1 MAKKKAKGVTR
12 GEILDAGLKL
22 LMLKGPEV
30 TALEIAAAADVSRQ
44 MLYQYFGSRGGV
56 LIALT
61 ARRDE
66 EYGLKER
73 LYKAIESESAEDRL
87 NGWLKVWLC
96 YANEVLPIAIELN
109 RLRYTDADA
118 ASAWDA
124 RMQDLHS
131 WIRDLVISLHTEKS
145 LKSHWTVAT
154 ATDFIF
160 ATASIQLYE
169 TLTLD
174 RKWSRRKTIKT
185 ISETLC
191 VSLLD

>member
-1 MAKKKAKGVTR
+1 MARKKAKGVTR

-22 LMLKGPEV
+22 LMLKGPDV
-30 TALEIAAAADVSRQ
+30 TVLEIAAAADVSRQ
-44 MLYQYFGSRGGV
+44 MLYQYFGSRGGL

-66 EYGLKER
+66 EYGLKGR
-73 LYKAIESESAEDRL
+73 LYEAIEIESAEDRFSRCI
-87 NGWLKVWLC
+87 KVWLS
-96 YANEVLPIAIELN
+96 YVDEILPIAIELN

-118 ASAWDA
+118 AAAWDA

-131 WIRDLVISLHTEKS
+131 WIRDLVVSFHKEKS

-154 ATDFIF
+154 AADFIY

-174 RKWSRRKTIKT
+174 RKWSRRKTIKI

-191 VSLLD
+191 ASLLD

>member
-1 MAKKKAKGVTR
+1 MARKRAKGVTR

-22 LMLKGPEV
+22 IMLKGPEV
-30 TALEIAAAADVSRQ
+30 TVLEIAAAADVSRQ
-44 MLYQYFGSRGGV
+44 MLYQYFGSRGGL

-66 EYGLKER
+66 EYGLKES
-73 LYKAIESESAEDRL
+73 LYKAIEIESAQDRL
-87 NGWLKVWLC
+87 SGCLKVWLN
-96 YANEVLPIAIELN
+96 YVNEILPVAIELN

-118 ASAWDA
+118 AAAWDE

-131 WIRDLVISLHTEKS
+131 WIRDLVVSLHTEKS

-154 ATDFIF
+154 AADFIF
-160 ATASIQLYE
+160 ATASVQLYE
-169 TLTLD
+169 ILTLD

>member
-160 ATASIQLYE
+160 AMASIQLHE
-169 TLTLD
+169 ILTID
-174 RKWSRRKTIKT
+174 RKWGRRKTIKT

-191 VSLLD
+191 VSLLN

>member
-1 MAKKKAKGVTR
+1 MARKKAKGVTR

-22 LMLKGPEV
+22 ITLKGPDV
-30 TALEIAAAADVSRQ
+30 TVLEIAAAADVSRQ
-44 MLYQYFGSRGGV
+44 MLYQYFGSRGGL

-66 EYGLKER
+66 EYGLKKS
-73 LYKAIESESAEDRL
+73 LYKAIEIVSADDRL
-87 NGWLKVWLC
+87 SGFLKVWLN
-96 YANEVLPIAIELN
+96 YVNEILPIAIELN

-118 ASAWDA
+118 AAAWDA

-131 WIRDLVISLHTEKS
+131 WIRDLVVSLHTEKS

-154 ATDFIF
+154 AADFIF

-169 TLTLD
+169 ILTLD
-174 RKWSRRKTIKT
+174 RKWSRQKTIKT